1 MADLFWKRQVADD
14 KFEIG
19 LTDDAFDLFGQIWSI
34 IPTNERKRNFK
45 EGDPIVAIEGS
56 DGLSSLNMEFN
67 VNKIN
72 FNSEALE
79 RPDELTETTPL
90 LWAEAA

>member
-1 MADLFWKRQVADD
+1 MSRLFWQQRDGERLNV
-14 KFEIG
+14 G
-19 LTDDAFDLFGQIWSI
+19 LTREALDMFGQLWAI

-45 EGDPIVAIEGS
+45 EGDPIVAVEGS
-56 DGLSSLNMEFN
+56 DGLSCLNMEFTIT
-67 VNKIN
+67 KIN

-90 LWAEAA
+90 LWAEPA

>member
-1 MADLFWKRQVADD
+1 MSRLFWQQRDGERLNV
-14 KFEIG
+14 G
-19 LTDDAFDLFGQIWSI
+19 LTREALDMFGQLWAI